1 MDYKNIPILIG
12 SMFLVAVGYTM
23 VIPFLPLYLLEIG
36 VAESEVGFW
45 SGLVFSVCF
54 LVAGIMGPVWGKLA
68 DSGGKKKMAVRAGVL
83 LSISYVFCGMAQDEY
98 QLLGA
103 RAFQGVA
110 NGYVAAAMAIISASA
125 APNKLGLT
133 LGLAQT
139 ALLVG
144 GICGPLVGGVVSHM
158 AGMKNSFYIA
168 AVLLGIVRAAVIF
181 FVREPTEISDEK
193 TEDALEKKDSLVD
206 DLRYAYGNLY
216 LKELLVIT
224 FALQCTILMIQ
235 PVTALYVG
243 QLLGTLDNVEVTAG
257 FIMSAG
263 GIAGALTT
271 ALWGKFGQEHGYYL
285 VMMITSMAAGIITV
299 LQAIPDNIWGFAA
312 CQFLVGCFIIG
323 LNPSLNAAL
332 VKYTPASFHG
342 RVFGLSSA
350 AQQFGNMAGPLIAAG
365 IMSSALWH
373 VYLLAGIIQFVIGG
387 GIYWRHVRK
396 GELGK

>member
-1 MDYKNIPILIG
+1 MDHKNIPVLIG
-12 SMFLVAVGYTM
+12 SMFFVAVGYTM

-54 LVAGIMGPVWGKLA
+54 LVAGIMGPIWGKLA
-68 DSGGKKKMAVRAGVL
+68 DSSGKKKMAVRAGVL

-98 QLLGA
+98 QLLAA

-144 GICGPLVGGVVSHM
+144 GICGPLVGGVVSHT

-168 AVLLGIVRAAVIF
+168 AVLLGIVSAAVIF
-181 FVREPTEISDEK
+181 CVKEPAEISDEK
-193 TEDALEKKDSLVD
+193 AGRIVEKKDSLTD

-216 LKELLVIT
+216 LRELLVIT

-243 QLLGTLDNVEVTAG
+243 QLLGTLDNVEITAG
-257 FIMSAG
+257 VIMSAG

-271 ALWGKFGQEHGYYL
+271 ALWGKFGQKHGYYL
-285 VMMITSMAAGIITV
+285 AMMITAIAAGIITV
-299 LQAIPDNIWGFAA
+299 IQAIPDSIWGFAV

-323 LNPSLNAAL
+323 INPSLNAAL

-350 AQQFGNMAGPLIAAG
+350 AQQFGNMAGPLIAAA
-365 IMSSALWH
+365 IMSAALWH
-373 VYLLAGIIQFVIGG
+373 VYFFAGIIQFAIGG